1 MSADPVAAGQCF
13 VDRNVWLYA
22 VIEDAKSATKSAT
35 ARVLVAERRI
45 VSTQVVNEV
54 CVNLLRKAGRS
65 EDEIRQVVQAFYAQ
79 HRVVLIDEQTMLSA
93 SELREGYSLSY
104 WDSLIVATALESG
117 AAILYSEDMQD
128 GLWINARLQIINPF
142 RVPESTG
149 VANGA

>member
-13 VDRNVWLYA
+13 VDSNVWLYA
-22 VIEDAKSATKSAT
+22 VIENAESATKSAT
-35 ARVLVAERRI
+35 ARTLVAERRI

-65 EDEIRQVVQAFYAQ
+65 EEEIRQVVQAFYAQ
-79 HRVVLIDEQTMLSA
+79 HRVVPIDERTMLSA
-93 SELREGYSLSY
+93 SELREAYSLSY
-104 WDSLIVATALESG
+104 WDSLIVATALEAG

-142 RVPESTG
+142 RVPDTTR
-149 VANGA
+149 VASGA

>member
-22 VIEDAKSATKSAT
+22 VIEDVKSATKSAI
-35 ARVLVAERRI
+35 ARTLVAERRI

-65 EDEIRQVVQAFYAQ
+65 EDEIRQVVRAFYAQ
-79 HRVVLIDEQTMLSA
+79 HRVVPIDEQTMLSA

-142 RVPESTG
+142 LAPDTTG
-149 VANGA
+149 VASGA